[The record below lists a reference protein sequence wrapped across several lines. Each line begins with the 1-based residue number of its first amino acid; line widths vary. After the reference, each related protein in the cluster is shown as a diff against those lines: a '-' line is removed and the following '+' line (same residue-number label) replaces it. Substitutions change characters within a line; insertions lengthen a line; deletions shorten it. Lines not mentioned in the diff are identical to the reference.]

1 MKSYMFTWI
10 LRLVVAGLFLQTLFF
25 KFTAAPDS
33 IYIFSKLGAE
43 PYGRIATGILE
54 LLAAVL
60 ILLPRTVLKGALL
73 SIGLISG
80 AILSHI
86 FILGIE
92 IQNDGGALF
101 ILALIIFVASSVIVY
116 QYRSQ
121 LSNLFKLKS

>member
-1 MKSYMFTWI
+1 MFTWI

-101 ILALIIFVASSVIVY
+101 ILALIIFAASSVIVY